1 MIQLLCRKIISHNPE
16 QLQLLLCR
24 LQKNHQVS
32 GVGVLF
38 LVQEQFFCV
47 ITDLLPFNLHI
58 FLLFKV
64 GIFSVDLSYSQRIFL
79 RTYDGTLGASAKY
92 KGPCTNRKQQ

>member
-1 MIQLLCRKIISHNPE
+1 MIQLLRRKIIGHNPE

-64 GIFSVDLSYSQRIFL
+64 GICSQRIFL

-92 KGPCTNRKQQ
+92 EGPCTNRKQQ